1 MGIFDS
7 LFGRPRHSEF
17 EIMAK
22 AWAALQA
29 YQKMNFSFAAKLFAE
44 YFSMKGYG
52 IFPKLDADDYQMYI
66 NLMLSQFYAQMYEDT
81 IATCKKIQI
90 IKPHS
95 GDSFAFQ
102 ALSEKAL
109 GKLIES
115 ECDVPS
121 VPSVPNVPDVPTGPN
136 VAAAAEP
143 GVHFSRPLFCEV
155 AD

>member
-17 EIMAK
+17 EIKVK
-22 AWAALQA
+22 ACTAVQA
-29 YQKMNFSFAAKLFAE
+29 YQKKNFSFAAKLFAE

-52 IFPKLDADDYQMYI
+52 FFPELDADDYRMYF

-90 IKPHS
+90 IKPDS

-109 GKLIES
+109 GNIVEANKLWTRASINGCELTEHFPDIE
-115 ECDVPS
+115 DV
-121 VPSVPNVPDVPTGPN
+121 VMVGYNN
-136 VAAAAEP
+136 
-143 GVHFSRPLFCEV
+143 
-155 AD
+155 

>member
-17 EIMAK
+17 EIKVK
-22 AWAALQA
+22 AWTAVQA
-29 YQKMNFSFAAKLFAE
+29 YQKKNFAFAAKLFAE

-52 IFPKLDADDYQMYI
+52 FFPELDADDYRMYF

-81 IATCKKIQI
+81 IATCKKIQR

-109 GKLIES
+109 GNTVEANKLWNRASINGCKLTEHFPDID
-115 ECDVPS
+115 DV
-121 VPSVPNVPDVPTGPN
+121 VMVGYNN
-136 VAAAAEP
+136 
-143 GVHFSRPLFCEV
+143 
-155 AD
+155 